1 MSKTNVVCFGRNGM
15 LASMII
21 KVLSEDPALNVTIID
36 RNFINARTADI
47 PEIGQALSK
56 VQPKWIIN
64 SIGIIKP
71 KIKFTEEAIQVNSLF
86 PYRLNEIAKVTNAKV
101 IQIATDCVYSG
112 RNGNYV
118 ESDSHD
124 ALDVY
129 GKTKSLGEVEAN
141 NFYNLRCSIIGPEQK
156 SHLSLMDWLLGQPN
170 SAEVDGYINHY
181 WNGITNYQFAKI
193 CQGIIK
199 HNIELPNVQ
208 HIVPANSITKAELL
222 KIISH
227 LFDRKDITI
236 NDIESPTN
244 VYRTLSTDDWS
255 MNEKLWDNAGY
266 INIPTVGEMV
276 KELAEYTK

>member
-1 MSKTNVVCFGRNGM
+1 M